1 MLSFLLEQIW
11 IGIDYF
17 LLNFVATFGSVL
29 ELQITAGPQVN
40 G

>member
-1 MLSFLLEQIW
+1 MLPFLLEQIW

-29 ELQITAGPQVN
+29 AGYCRTAG
-40 G
+40 